1 MPACWIRFF
10 TLFLL
15 LGLGCVTPGCAY
27 RVIKTSLKPEH
38 VQPLRSPTGEKRL
51 YVHEL
56 YVSSWVRVSRI
67 DREALNK
74 KLAEYYPTVFVE
86 KPTPTSIP
94 LRVTITAK
102 TFDHTPVLFAIVNA
116 CCMYASCAV
125 IPFSWSKSIAVIA
138 ELKPTHFSNPTAK
151 HIIANAHTIPVKLPK
166 MAARLNHDE
175 TMHFGLPV
183 FSSIFFASKD
193 YGPYCV
199 NFGDGKEAIDEHFYE
214 EVVAVI
220 MAAYNKNP
228 DYFENQ
234 SLSNRNEQPVTPSV
248 PKASTIVL
256 PQSSVV
262 SSQSSEG
269 YTIVRKHFDAKT
281 NTGLCRVKFSSSV
294 PTAEDLGVIQGELRK
309 LCQEAYQANS
319 PISREQDLLI
329 INEGYRAIGKSLKL
343 YEFTLTL
350 GAVEFLELQY
360 DNSTLLGSISI
371 RLPGGNPENARKWV
385 TENLDRL
392 VEEYN
397 ISADEV
403 IDGEYQLTGE
413 KMFADGKYTVEFEV
427 IN

>member
-27 RVIKTSLKPEH
+27 KVIKTSLKPEH
-38 VQPLRSPTGEKRL
+38 VQPLHSLTQDKRL

-56 YVSSWVRVSRI
+56 YISSWADRI
-67 DREALNK
+67 DREVLNK

-102 TFDHTPVLFAIVNA
+102 NFDHTPVWFAIFNA
-116 CCMYASCAV
+116 CCMYASYTI
-125 IPFSWSKSIAVIA
+125 IPFSWSKSIAIIA
-138 ELKPTHFSNPTAK
+138 ELEPTHFSNPTAK
-151 HIIANAHTIPVKLPK
+151 HVIANAHTLPEELPK

-175 TMHFGLPV
+175 TAHYGLPV
-183 FSSIFFASKD
+183 FSRIFFASKD

-199 NFGDGKEAIDEHFYE
+199 NIGDGKKAVDDRLYE

-234 SLSNRNEQPVTPSV
+234 SLPKRNKQPVTPSV
-248 PKASTIVL
+248 PKAASIVS

-262 SSQSSEG
+262 SSQSSAG

-294 PTAEDLGVIQGELRK
+294 PTAEELGVIQGELRK

-319 PISREQDLLI
+319 PISRDQDLLI

-403 IDGEYQLTGE
+403 IDGEYQLTSE
-413 KMFADGKYTVEFEV
+413 KMSADGTYTVAFEV